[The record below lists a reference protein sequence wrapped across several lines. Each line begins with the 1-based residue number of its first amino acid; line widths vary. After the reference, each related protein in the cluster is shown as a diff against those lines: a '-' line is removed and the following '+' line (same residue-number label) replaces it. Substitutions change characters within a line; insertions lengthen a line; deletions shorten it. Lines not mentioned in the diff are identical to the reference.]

1 MINMANKIDHIIPFS
16 SIRRVKN
23 LVFEKSVSLA
33 KAREAAPDADIIIN
47 TALFDMS
54 NGGIISRVV
63 ADGKQYGS
71 EASWASTWGIGFKE
85 NKTPVLTWN
94 NGVKAPE
101 FVGPYSSAVYEG
113 KIGDGLND
121 KSKRGRTALGLAGE
135 NLVVVCVPDN
145 GPYKM
150 TTAALCQYMKD
161 KGCTFAI
168 NLDGGG
174 SSQFVAPDGTS
185 YSSGRKCP
193 AWLAIW
199 LEHDNDTAPTPEVK
213 CVCKKRIYTRD
224 SNGKLE
230 GFRYIAV
237 GDNCVLKG
245 VTENCLI
252 EVVYPTSQGMR
263 TAYINNL
270 EGFEKA

>member
-1 MINMANKIDHIIPFS
+1 MTNKIDLTIPFAQ
-16 SIRRVKN
+16 IRQVKN
-23 LVFEKSVSLA
+23 LVFEKSVPLA

-54 NGGIISRVV
+54 NGNIISRVV
-63 ADGKQYGS
+63 ADGTTYGS
-71 EASWASTWGIGFKE
+71 DAAWCSTWGIAFEDDK
-85 NKTPVLTWN
+85 PPILSWN
-94 NGVKAPE
+94 NGVKAAE
-101 FVGPYSSAVYEG
+101 FIGPYTSAVYEG
-113 KIGDGLND
+113 KIGDGLSD
-121 KSKRGRTALGLAGE
+121 KSKRGRTAIGIAGE

-145 GPYKM
+145 APDKM
-150 TTAALCQYMKD
+150 TTATLCQHMVD

-174 SSQFVAPDGTS
+174 SSQFVAPDGSS
-185 YSSGRKCP
+185 YSSGRSCP

-199 LEHDNDTAPTPEVK
+199 LNHDTSPTPEVK
-213 CVCKKRIYTRD
+213 CVCKKRTYTRD
-224 SNGKLE
+224 ANGKLE

-245 VTENCLI
+245 ITENCLI

-270 EGFEKA
+270 EGFEKP